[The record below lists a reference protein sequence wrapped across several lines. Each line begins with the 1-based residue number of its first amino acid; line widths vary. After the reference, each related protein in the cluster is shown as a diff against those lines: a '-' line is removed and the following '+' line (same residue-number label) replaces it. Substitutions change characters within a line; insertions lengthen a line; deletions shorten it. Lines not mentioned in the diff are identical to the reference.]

1 VFSHNVWS
9 KQPSPADFYNAAT
22 DKLGNAGL
30 SNPPAILKTP
40 ADMRPKDYEL
50 VRSSVAIDAATKAYN
65 AASGVDVTVDHF
77 GNTRDNKP
85 DIGMHEFQKVTTQ
98 ANFSASPLQGVSPL
112 KVTFQDQSVSPDPI
126 TNWLW
131 DFGDGSISNLQN
143 PSHIYNA
150 GTFTVSL
157 RAANSLGSNIITKSN
172 LITAE
177 AITPDA
183 TPRVKEGL
191 QALYRFDQ
199 RNGNSIYDV
208 SGEGAP
214 LDLVINDLS
223 RVKWTNDGLTIL
235 QPTLIASN
243 GPAEKINEACRIS
256 NEVTIEVWC
265 TPANKTQEGPARI
278 VSLSQNVHSRNLTL
292 GQGLWGSQPS
302 DLFDIRLRTTE
313 RSANGMPSF
322 SSPQG
327 SAAVAKT
334 HIVFARNR
342 RGLVRLYVNGV
353 VVAESNI
360 PGDFSTWNP
369 RFPLLLG
376 NETTGEYPWL
386 GQLFLVA
393 VYDRFLSW
401 EEAKQNYRAGTHS
414 PATQESNTIGLT
426 SFKRFV
432 LVSQGENKVIQKAEA
447 TAVAYGVQYPDERCV
462 VCTINGTNRLTIY
475 NSINKVLST
484 YASPGV
490 NLQWLD

>member
-1 VFSHNVWS
+1 
-9 KQPSPADFYNAAT
+9 
-22 DKLGNAGL
+22 
-30 SNPPAILKTP
+30 
-40 ADMRPKDYEL
+40 
-50 VRSSVAIDAATKAYN
+50 
-65 AASGVDVTVDHF
+65 
-77 GNTRDNKP
+77 
-85 DIGMHEFQKVTTQ
+85 
-98 ANFSASPLQGVSPL
+98 VSPL
-112 KVTFQDQSVSPDPI
+112 RVTFQDQSVSPDPI

-131 DFGDGSISNLQN
+131 DFGDGSISNQQN
-143 PSHIYNA
+143 PSHIYKA

-157 RAANSLGSNIITKSN
+157 RVANSLDSSIITKSN

-183 TPRVKEGL
+183 TPRVNEGL

-243 GPAEKINEACRIS
+243 GPAEKINEACRTS

-327 SAAVAKT
+327 SAAVGKT

-342 RGLVRLYVNGV
+342 RGLVRLYIDGI

-360 PGDFSTWNP
+360 PGDLSTWNP

-386 GQLFLVA
+386 GQIFLVA

-401 EEAKQNYRAGTHS
+401 EEVRQNQRAGTVS
-414 PATQESNTIGLT
+414 RATQESSTILLS
-426 SFKRFV
+426 SFKRFMLLSMEKNGV
-432 LVSQGENKVIQKAEA
+432 LAREEDN
-447 TAVAYGVQYPDERCV
+447 TVAYGVQYPDDQCV
-462 VCTINGTNRLTIY
+462 VCTVNGTSSMLLY
-475 NSINKVLST
+475 ADINKVLSS
-484 YASPGV
+484 YKNAHV
-490 NLQWLD
+490 QLQWLD